1 MRKIL
6 DLDLKVLDCKFGLRQ
21 ILMDFDWKTFGQR
34 FIIILTTYLTGAGLG
49 KTWATNFDYNY
60 YISRDLGFK
69 VRDFDCY
76 LPYRIRT

>member
-1 MRKIL
+1 M
-6 DLDLKVLDCKFGLRQ
+6 DCKFGLRQ

-49 KTWATNFDYNY
+49 SSWTTNFDYNY

-69 VRDFDCY
+69 VPGLRFGFRLLFALLD
-76 LPYRIRT
+76 